1 MNKLIQ
7 LFEEY
12 ILKAIEQTENA
23 LNLDFNDNQKLDLFI
38 ENRHRLL
45 MIIDQISRQINW
57 PSVPE
62 EKRLELDK
70 QIGFIKKLDEK
81 LIVKLQ
87 EHKAEVK
94 TEIEKLGF
102 NANVIDL
109 GEVELEANIDAK
121 QKNQIKIAL
130 ENFGFELIDDKK
142 SKIIEKIKH
151 SLN

>member
-1 MNKLIQ
+1 VNKLIQ

-94 TEIEKLGF
+94 TEIEKTCRQK
-102 NANVIDL
+102 
-109 GEVELEANIDAK
+109 ENIKGYNLSDVK
-121 QKNQIKIAL
+121 
-130 ENFGFELIDDKK
+130 
-142 SKIIEKIKH
+142 
-151 SLN
+151 